1 MFGLGS
7 AETQAP
13 WPYIASDDP
22 TPISGASAET
32 AGRVGVARPFSPQ
45 EKEGR
50 LIQSRHVPREQV
62 QKLQGLW
69 RLRLTVYTLSLLSHF
84 CLSVWLVGWLVESSH
99 EPTTIQEVEKPTPS
113 LHGTSCKEFVARCN
127 RPQSLTSYNYLYYL
141 YYCNYSL
148 TSEIA
153 GNYHIVLSQTQS
165 PISWELHPDVDGSE
179 VDKAS

>member
-1 MFGLGS
+1 MGCRFGLGS

-13 WPYIASDDP
+13 LPYIASDDP

-84 CLSVWLVGWLVESSH
+84 WLFGWLVGWL
-99 EPTTIQEVEKPTPS
+99 
-113 LHGTSCKEFVARCN
+113 N
-127 RPQSLTSYNYLYYL
+127 RVMSQPQF
-141 YYCNYSL
+141 
-148 TSEIA
+148 
-153 GNYHIVLSQTQS
+153 
-165 PISWELHPDVDGSE
+165 
-179 VDKAS
+179 KR